1 MQVLC
6 DPATPSHT
14 ELQTTAE
21 SHQTEVEKQGPTFE
35 RPSELKRS
43 DWKSIFI
50 QTAKSLISGPTTLV
64 AAGCAF
70 YTTLSLFP
78 AISSLI
84 SIYGLAF
91 DVQTV
96 TPQLEVLRNL
106 LPPSAYAL
114 IYDRIQTLVA
124 EPHSSLTLNLVISLS
139 VALWSAS
146 AATRS
151 ILAALNIAYNT
162 KESRSFLVFQV
173 TALGMTLSAVLGAAL
188 TLALMVALPLLLNLP
203 AWLHIPTPPGSIEFA
218 ARWSGPVI
226 MFTFQI
232 LATSVLYRFGP
243 DRHHPAL
250 WRWVMP
256 GALFATISWILSAS
270 GFSYYVAHIASYNA
284 TYGPLGAVIAIM
296 MWFFVSAWVVLMGA
310 ELNAEMESYARGE
323 RRKPIE
329 L

>member
-6 DPATPSHT
+6 DSAAPSPA
-14 ELQTTAE
+14 E
-21 SHQTEVEKQGPTFE
+21 HQPLENQNPGVEKTGRTF
-35 RPSELKRS
+35 RSPSDLGRA
-43 DWKSIFI
+43 DWKTIFI

-96 TPQLEVLRNL
+96 TPQLEVLRSL
-106 LPPSAYAL
+106 LPPSAYSL

-124 EPHSSLTLNLVISLS
+124 EPHSSLTFNLVISLS
-139 VALWSAS
+139 VALWSTS

-162 KESRSFLVFQV
+162 KESRSFIVFQI
-173 TALGMTLSAVLGAAL
+173 TALSMTLSAVLGAAL
-188 TLALMVALPLLLNLP
+188 TLALMVALPLFLNLP
-203 AWLHIPTPPGSIEFA
+203 AWLHIPTPPGSLEFA
-218 ARWSGPVI
+218 ARWSGPLI

-250 WRWVMP
+250 WRWVLP
-256 GALFATISWILSAS
+256 GALFATLTWIISAS

-296 MWFFVSAWVVLMGA
+296 MWFFVSAWVILMGA

-323 RRKPIE
+323 RRKPVH

>member
-1 MQVLC
+1 
-6 DPATPSHT
+6 
-14 ELQTTAE
+14 
-21 SHQTEVEKQGPTFE
+21 
-35 RPSELKRS
+35 
-43 DWKSIFI
+43 
-50 QTAKSLISGPTTLV
+50 
-64 AAGCAF
+64 AF

-139 VALWSAS
+139 VAIWSAS